1 MDDKRKKVLKVRSLD
16 MNTNEGFFDSNI
28 GIKTPRMIIPIME
41 FFDEGFYP
49 QGADGCIY
57 LIDKDHYVIS
67 YNRKEDKLHFEP
79 YDEIDKKSIDISK
92 YRLSSYALTYERIQL
107 LIRSLIADYYS
118 ESLENP
124 DHLSIPML
132 DNWRMFVNLV
142 SLKMGELDYKLK
154 DIEYPISGGWY

>member
-41 FFDEGFYP
+41 FFDEGFYQ
-49 QGADGCIY
+49 QGVEGCIY
-57 LIDKDHYVIS
+57 LIDKDHYIIS
-67 YNRKEDKLHFEP
+67 YNRKEDELYFKS
-79 YDEIDKKSIDISK
+79 YDKIHKKTLDISK

-107 LIRSLIADYYS
+107 LIRSLIADYYR
-118 ESLENP
+118 ESLESP
-124 DHLSIPML
+124 DHLNIPML

-154 DIEYPISGGWY
+154 DIEYPIAGGWY